1 MEQESLLAH
10 GEDRLSER
18 ALKVQWTGDV
28 SGETFMSK
36 STSVYCQRFVS
47 KFEVFQ

>member
-18 ALKVQWTGDV
+18 ALKVQTGDV